1 MSEPVSGTSAR
12 HDTTRAVTP
21 PNTSQNNANN
31 ELATTPERI
40 RQVELNRL
48 RGRRFRIIVPIHRLV
63 SSVVVAIVSLFSFPS
78 FLILTR
84 GCKKSFSFVF
94 FFQPRQGNARRRRSR
109 PRRPL
114 LHPRATPTTKGLSL
128 LLFPL
133 PPVLRRAR
141 QKIMRVVVT
150 NYSAMRVSG
159 NTLIMISQRWSTR
172 RAASSS
178 RTTRKRAMMQRL
190 KKENARDKGPCKIS
204 ILVRIAYFLHVH
216 LASPAPPDMRSL
228 SYSHLPRSESKPQMP

>member
-1 MSEPVSGTSAR
+1 MLVSDTLRGSSTVQLYIHLPEMSEPVSGTSARAR

-31 ELATTPERI
+31 ELVTTPERI

-48 RGRRFRIIVPIHRLV
+48 RGRRFEIILPIHRFV

-84 GCKKSFSFVF
+84 GCKKKPLSLSFVF
-94 FFQPRQGNARRRRSR
+94 FFQPRQGNARRRQLR

-141 QKIMRVVVT
+141 QKITRVAVT
-150 NYSAMRVSG
+150 NYSAIRVSG

-204 ILVRIAYFLHVH
+204 ILVRIA
-216 LASPAPPDMRSL
+216 
-228 SYSHLPRSESKPQMP
+228 